1 MTGNYKSGDNDGGST
16 VGIKGREGEIER
28 RDERGHGL
36 VEGYNSR

>member
-1 MTGNYKSGDNDGGST
+1 MTGNYKSGDNDGGSA
-16 VGIKGREGEIER
+16 VRGNRRESERGR